1 MADHI
6 YKTKVYYEDTDAGG
20 IVYYARYL
28 HFIERART
36 EMIYDH
42 LKLNH
47 KLYTHKELAQ
57 HIGCCIETVR
67 RALMRLELE
76 VIYGAKYQRRQ
87 PPKKWKRPCI
97 ICGCTKQRP
106 KSQYKC
112 NACHDRER
120 DQNKHFSHSRTSTI
134 TLPKLRELKSCQDKN
149 EKAMDMNVSL
159 LTG

>member
-1 MADHI
+1 MSSRSPI
-6 YKTKVYYEDTDAGG
+6 TPEVEQY
-20 IVYYARYL
+20 
-28 HFIERART
+28 
-36 EMIYDH
+36 

-47 KLYTHKELAQ
+47 KLHTHKELAQ

-120 DQNKHFSHSRTSTI
+120 DQNKHFSHSRTSII
-134 TLPKLRELKSCQDKN
+134 TLPKLRELKLCHDRN
-149 EKAMDMNVSL
+149 VRAMVMNASL